1 MPNPGSWQDLR
12 SASAENDLAVGYS
25 QTEVR
30 GFLSKSPAGTWRAG
44 LAGRSQRRGVVV
56 LRPSLKF
63 RARLMERGLTV
74 SEWTRARGYNLNTVW
89 SVLGRLD
96 SGRRFKDDSLSK
108 RIAEEIIR
116 EMEDGR

>member
-1 MPNPGSWQDLR
+1 
-12 SASAENDLAVGYS
+12 
-25 QTEVR
+25 
-30 GFLSKSPAGTWRAG
+30 
-44 LAGRSQRRGVVV
+44 VVV

-96 SGRRFKDDSLSK
+96 SGRRFRDDSLSK

-116 EMEDGR
+116 EMEEGR